1 MKLGALFYNPI
12 QDRMDVRFGPHEYH
26 GGLSIGEEFDVM
38 ENGVW
43 MPTKLGKGLRWYL
56 EGIHVTNLNG
66 LIVRL
71 YTK

>member
-1 MKLGALFYNPI
+1 MQIGSLLYDPI
-12 QDRMDVRFGPHEYH
+12 QNRMDVRFGPTEYL
-26 GGLSIGEEFDVM
+26 GGLPPGEEFDVM

-56 EGIHVTNLNG
+56 EGIRTSNLNG

-71 YTK
+71 YPK